1 MVLLQYIDLYSYSN
15 RIVGMAVKGQGVII
29 FVILRRQGFFVAR
42 EVVAVDDT
50 EIDKLQPQIQDVTMP
65 TLEIP
70 QFRPILY

>member
-1 MVLLQYIDLYSYSN
+1 
-15 RIVGMAVKGQGVII
+15 MAVKGQGVII

-70 QFRPILY
+70 QFRPVLYWTQDVTETK